1 MRAGDLKH
9 LVEIQ
14 RYTETKNSFGET
26 IAEWYTV
33 TMKRASIS
41 PISGKEYFVSKQVN
55 AETTHRVYM
64 RYTDLKTSDRLVYDG
79 RIFNIESILNHK
91 EQNVSLEIICTEQI

>member
-14 RYTETKNSFGET
+14 RYTQTTNDYGEV
-26 IAEWYTV
+26 ISDWYTV
-33 TMKRASIS
+33 TTRRASVS
-41 PISGKEYFVSKQVN
+41 PISGKEYFASKQVN

-64 RYTDLKTSDRLVYDG
+64 RYTDIKTSDRLVYDG
-79 RIFNIESILNHK
+79 RIFNIESVMNHK
-91 EQNVSLEIICTEQI
+91 ERNVSLEIICTEQI